1 MEKESGL
8 MRGDILITYCDKCAE
23 KHDYPIKTEKVK
35 SFCKLCG
42 FTGPVNQVKN
52 RDIVSY
58 EKFNGE
64 VWNGGGF
71 EVLQLD
77 PFPLGQIRETIHPTM
92 ANKLLTEKIAIFYD
106 KDDVVIA
113 NPQTGQQIQ
122 IKF

>member
-1 MEKESGL
+1 MNSEK
-8 MRGDILITYCDKCAE
+8 LITYCDKCAE
-23 KHDYPIKTEKVK
+23 EHEYPIKKEKVK
-35 SFCKLCG
+35 TSCILCG
-42 FTGPVNQVKN
+42 FTGKVNQVPNKE
-52 RDIVSY
+52 IVSY

-92 ANKLLTEKIAIFYD
+92 AHKLLTEKISIFFD
-106 KDDVVIA
+106 KNIVIVA

-122 IKF
+122 MKF